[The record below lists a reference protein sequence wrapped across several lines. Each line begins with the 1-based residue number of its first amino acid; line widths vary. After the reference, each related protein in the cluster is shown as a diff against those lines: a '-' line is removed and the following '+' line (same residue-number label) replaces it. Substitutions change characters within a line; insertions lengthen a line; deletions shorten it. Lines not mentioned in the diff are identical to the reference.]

1 MTGVLKDNW
10 ALLVINVSWFF
21 SFLRFICVGSG
32 SSKCKLDLGLVVDTT
47 KSIQRE
53 NVPFLKNSLKQL
65 IQNLDVSENGTHVS
79 FETFAEESI
88 LHNKFNNASF
98 HSAEAMEV
106 LIEKSLDKLT
116 MPTRLDYA
124 IFTADE
130 EMFIEESGDRPGVR
144 NVMVLY
150 TDGKSHPDTENFMAA
165 VRSLKVSHSSRHEM
179 VKAL

>member
-1 MTGVLKDNW
+1 M
-10 ALLVINVSWFF
+10 
-21 SFLRFICVGSG
+21 
-32 SSKCKLDLGLVVDTT
+32 VVDTT

-130 EMFIEESGDRPGVR
+130 EMFVEESGDRPGVR
-144 NVMVLY
+144 TVMVLY
-150 TDGKSHPDTENFMAA
+150 TDGKSHPDTKDFMAA
-165 VRSLKVSHSSRHEM
+165 VRSLKVSHSLRHEM